1 MSKALPVLNT
11 LDVTSSS
18 LNRYANIL
26 DKWLEDMENMRTEIN
41 NYITIVKDMSMKAS
55 FDATT
60 GNLTI
65 KTV

>member
-26 DKWLEDMENMRTEIN
+26 DKWLEDMEAMRTEIN

>member
-1 MSKALPVLNT
+1 M
-11 LDVTSSS
+11 
-18 LNRYANIL
+18 
-26 DKWLEDMENMRTEIN
+26 EDMRTEIN

>member
-26 DKWLEDMENMRTEIN
+26 DKWLEDMEAMRTEIN

-55 FDATT
+55 FDATI